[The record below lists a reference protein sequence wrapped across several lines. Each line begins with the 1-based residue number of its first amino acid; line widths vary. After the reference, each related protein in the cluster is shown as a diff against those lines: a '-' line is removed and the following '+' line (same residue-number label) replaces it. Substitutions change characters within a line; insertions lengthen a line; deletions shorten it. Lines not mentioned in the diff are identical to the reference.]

1 MILELKLFPGFP
13 DLGNTDEFT
22 TEMLEW
28 RIARSDLINYSGDLM
43 TPPDAKGGK
52 KINVLSKKNKSIRG
66 KATGG
71 GGDDDDSDDNDW

>member
-1 MILELKLFPGFP
+1 
-13 DLGNTDEFT
+13 
-22 TEMLEW
+22 MLEW

>member
-1 MILELKLFPGFP
+1 MSEVLFRP

-43 TPPDAKGGK
+43 TPPDAKGAK

-66 KATGG
+66 KATGDD
-71 GGDDDDSDDNDW
+71 DDDDSDNDW